1 MNAELT
7 VREIMDREYVG
18 VSESD
23 DLVETVALLLEEQ
36 KETAVVL
43 HGSEHVGVLTERDVL
58 SLLVGDTDPEEATVG
73 DAMTEHVPTVP
84 PEESVDSAADRL
96 STQSA
101 RRLVV
106 ANGAEPLGV
115 VTEEDLLAG
124 RRYPTERSEG
134 VTGPG
139 EAATAVTGEAAAVP
153 TDAGTEGFEQRGG
166 ETIEGS
172 EGGGFEEQGICEVC
186 GSLTRDLSPFNGQLL
201 CPECRD
207 V

>member
-23 DLVETVALLLEEQ
+23 DLVETVELLLEEE
-36 KETAVVL
+36 KETAIVL

-84 PEESVDSAADRL
+84 PEETIESAADRL

-106 ANGAEPLGV
+106 ANGAEPLGII
-115 VTEEDLLAG
+115 TEEDLLAG
-124 RRYPTERSEG
+124 RRYTTERPEG
-134 VTGPG
+134 VAGPG
-139 EAATAVTGEAAAVP
+139 ETASATVTGETAAAP
-153 TDAGTEGFEQRGG
+153 TEAGAEGFEQEVAEAT
-166 ETIEGS
+166 ETDNFGN
-172 EGGGFEEQGICEVC
+172 QGICEVC
-186 GSLTRDLSPFNGQLL
+186 GSLTRDLSSFNGQLL

-207 V
+207 M

>member
-1 MNAELT
+1 MNAELS

-23 DLVETVALLLEEQ
+23 GLVETVELLLEEQ

-58 SLLVGDTDPEEATVG
+58 SLLVGDSDPEEATVA
-73 DAMTEHVPTVP
+73 DAMTEHVPTVS
-84 PEESVDSAADRL
+84 PEETVESAADRL
-96 STQSA
+96 STESA

-134 VTGPG
+134 PG
-139 EAATAVTGEAAAVP
+139 EGATAVTGEAAA
-153 TDAGTEGFEQRGG
+153 TEAGTEALEQRSA
-166 ETIEGS
+166 ETIEQADD
-172 EGGGFEEQGICEVC
+172 GFENQGICEVC
-186 GSLTRDLSPFNGQLL
+186 GSLSRDLSPFNGQLL

>member
-1 MNAELT
+1 MNAEIT

-23 DLVETVALLLEEQ
+23 GLIETVALLLEEQ

-43 HGSEHVGVLTERDVL
+43 RGSEHVGFLTERDVL
-58 SLLVGDTDPEEATVG
+58 SLLVGDTDPEEATVA
-73 DAMTEHVPTVP
+73 DAMTEHVPTVS
-84 PEESVDSAADRL
+84 PEETAGSAADRL
-96 STQSA
+96 STESA

-124 RRYPTERSEG
+124 RRYPTERPEAS
-134 VTGPG
+134 G
-139 EAATAVTGEAAAVP
+139 EAATTATGETAAAP
-153 TDAGTEGFEQRGG
+153 TEVGTEALEQRSA
-166 ETIEGS
+166 ETIEQA
-172 EGGGFEEQGICEVC
+172 EDGGFQNQGICETC
-186 GSLTRDLSPFNGQLL
+186 GSLTQNLSPFNGQLL

>member
-1 MNAELT
+1 MNSDLT

-23 DLVETVALLLEEQ
+23 GLIETVELLLEED

-58 SLLVGDTDPEEATVG
+58 SLLVGESDPAEATVS
-73 DAMTEHVPTVP
+73 DAMTETVPTVS
-84 PEESVDSAADRL
+84 PEETISSAADQL

-106 ANGAEPLGV
+106 TNGTEPLGV

-124 RRYPTERSEG
+124 RSYSTERAEAVAGGGNVAAGGGPEATAAPTE
-134 VTGPG
+134 T
-139 EAATAVTGEAAAVP
+139 
-153 TDAGTEGFEQRGG
+153 GTEGLEAH
-166 ETIEGS
+166 EGS
-172 EGGGFEEQGICEVC
+172 EFENQAFEDQGICEVC
-186 GSLTRDLSPFNGQLL
+186 GSLTRDLTSFNGQLL
-201 CPECRD
+201 CAECRD
-207 V
+207 M

>member
-43 HGSEHVGVLTERDVL
+43 HGSEHIGVLTERDVL

-84 PEESVDSAADRL
+84 PEETVDSAADRL
-96 STQSA
+96 STQSG

-106 ANGAEPLGV
+106 ANGSEPLGV

-124 RRYPTERSEG
+124 RRYPTERAE
-134 VTGPG
+134 GPG
-139 EAATAVTGEAAAVP
+139 EATTVVAGETAVAP
-153 TDAGTEGFEQRGG
+153 TDAGTEGFEQRSA
-166 ETIEGS
+166 ETIEQAES
-172 EGGGFEEQGICEVC
+172 GGFEEQGICEVC